1 MSKLDEAHTRLKT
14 SRMAAGYRTARQ
26 FYEKHNI
33 PSSTYCMHETGK
45 RNINADVAKTYAA
58 ILNINAAWLLT
69 GEGSPYP
76 DSSDHADKNLT
87 EAEYLQLLNYS
98 GNYKIPI
105 SPPTPLTSQ
114 PINAALFCKI
124 FNDIIHVLNEFN
136 TSLDIKHAAH
146 YATEIYNDILQT
158 SHVHEEQLTMLNL
171 AITIFRKNIQQSV
184 HDQQQAPHESP
195 TIS

>member
-14 SRMAAGYRTARQ
+14 TRMAAGYRTAAL
-26 FYEKHNI
+26 FCEKHHI
-33 PSSTYCMHETGK
+33 PSSTYNMHETGK
-45 RNINADVAKTYAA
+45 RNINADVAKSYAS

-69 GEGSPYP
+69 GEGSPYH
-76 DSSDHADKNLT
+76 DSSNNTDSNLT

-105 SPPTPLTSQ
+105 SPPTPLISQ
-114 PINAALFCKI
+114 PINATLFCKI
-124 FNDIIHVLNEFN
+124 FNEIINVLNEFN

-146 YATEIYNDILQT
+146 YATEIYDDILQT

-171 AITIFRKNIQQSV
+171 AVTIFRKNIQQSV
-184 HDQQQAPHESP
+184 HDQQQTPHESP
-195 TIS
+195 IIS